1 MKLFV
6 ITTPTNVYAT
16 YYKTIAATFAYTGYD
31 QMLEAQAAARSVAFS
46 YGCTSPSCQL
56 EQIDLPEAKDPQDIF
71 KFLAERHPA
80 K

>member
-1 MKLFV
+1 
-6 ITTPTNVYAT
+6 
-16 YYKTIAATFAYTGYD
+16 
-31 QMLEAQAAARSVAFS
+31 
-46 YGCTSPSCQL
+46 L